1 MPVKKTAETS
11 MDDCAAGSCESRI
24 WGSYGMFG
32 KKLVCTLLAILLV
45 YVIIL
50 VGTMIRN
57 NLRTYTA
64 IGKAEKMERTI
75 SVEAEG
81 KVTVAPNIAITTMGM
96 AAEGKTV
103 AEAQQKNTDVMN
115 SLIEKVKALGVDK
128 ADVQTTNYNIYP
140 NYDYT
145 DGKQTIR
152 NYAVNQSVTIKIR
165 DLVKA
170 NQVLALAGE
179 VGANNVS
186 GLQFT
191 VDDRDAYKER
201 ARQEAL
207 KKVAAKRNALAA
219 SLGVKLRSI
228 VTYNE
233 YEVTGGGDEYKSYGM
248 GGTPE
253 AVVANPTV
261 ETGSNEVVVHVT
273 VVFEVQ

>member
-1 MPVKKTAETS
+1 M
-11 MDDCAAGSCESRI
+11 
-24 WGSYGMFG
+24 
-32 KKLVCTLLAILLV
+32 CTLLGILLV
-45 YVIIL
+45 YLIIL

-57 NLRTYTA
+57 NLRAHNT

-81 KVTVAPNIAITTMGM
+81 KVTVTPNIAITTMGM

-115 SLIEKVKALGVDK
+115 KLLDKVKALGVDK

-145 DGKQTIR
+145 DGKQIIR

-165 DLVKA
+165 DLTKA

-191 VDDRDAYKER
+191 VDDRDTYKEK

-207 KKVAAKRNALAA
+207 KQIAAKRDALAA
-219 SLGVKLRSI
+219 SLGVRLRSI

-233 YEVTGGGDEYKSYGM
+233 YEVTGGSADAYKNYGM

-253 AVVANPTV
+253 AVSSPAL
-261 ETGSNEVVVHVT
+261 ESGSNEVVVHVT

>member
-1 MPVKKTAETS
+1 MPVKKPMGSELDS
-11 MDDCAAGSCESRI
+11 CDCSSNM
-24 WGSYGMFG
+24 WGSYGVFG
-32 KKLVCTLLAILLV
+32 KKLVCTLLGILLV

-57 NLRTYTA
+57 NLREHNT
-64 IGKAEKMERTI
+64 IGKADKMERTL

-81 KVTVAPNIAITTMGM
+81 KVTVTPNIAITTMGM
-96 AAEGKTV
+96 TAEGKTV
-103 AEAQQKNTDVMN
+103 AEAQQKNTAVMN
-115 SLIEKVKALGVDK
+115 TLIEKVKGLGVDK

-152 NYAVNQSVTIKIR
+152 NYQVNQSVTIKIR
-165 DLVKA
+165 DLTKA
-170 NQVLALAGE
+170 NQILALAGE

-191 VDDRDAYKER
+191 VDDRDSYKEK

-207 KKVAAKRNALAA
+207 KKVAAKRDALAA

-233 YEVTGGGDEYKSYGM
+233 YEVTGGADAYKNYGM

-253 AVVANPTV
+253 AVANPSV
-261 ETGSNEVVVHVT
+261 EAGSNEIAVHVT

>member
-1 MPVKKTAETS
+1 M
-11 MDDCAAGSCESRI
+11 
-24 WGSYGMFG
+24 
-32 KKLVCTLLAILLV
+32 
-45 YVIIL
+45 
-50 VGTMIRN
+50 
-57 NLRTYTA
+57 
-64 IGKAEKMERTI
+64 
-75 SVEAEG
+75 
-81 KVTVAPNIAITTMGM
+81 
-96 AAEGKTV
+96 
-103 AEAQQKNTDVMN
+103 NT
-115 SLIEKVKALGVDK
+115 LIEKVKGLGVDK

-152 NYAVNQSVTIKIR
+152 NYQVNQSVTIKIR
-165 DLVKA
+165 DLTKA
-170 NQVLALAGE
+170 NQILALAGE

-191 VDDRDAYKER
+191 VDDRDSYKEK

-207 KKVAAKRNALAA
+207 KKVAAKRDALAA

-233 YEVTGGGDEYKSYGM
+233 YEVTGGADAYKNYSM

-253 AVVANPTV
+253 AVANPSV
-261 ETGSNEVVVHVT
+261 EAGSNEIAVHVT

>member
-1 MPVKKTAETS
+1 
-11 MDDCAAGSCESRI
+11 
-24 WGSYGMFG
+24 
-32 KKLVCTLLAILLV
+32 
-45 YVIIL
+45 
-50 VGTMIRN
+50 MIRN
-57 NLRTYTA
+57 NLRTYAA
-64 IGKAEKMERTI
+64 IGKADKMERTL

-81 KVTVAPNIAITTMGM
+81 KVTVTPNIAITTMGM
-96 AAEGKTV
+96 TAEGKTV

-115 SLIEKVKALGVDK
+115 KLIDKVKALGVDK

-165 DLVKA
+165 DLTKA

-186 GLQFT
+186 GLEFT
-191 VDDRDAYKER
+191 VDDRDTYKEQ

-207 KKVAAKRNALAA
+207 KKVAAKRDALAR

-233 YEVTGGGDEYKSYGM
+233 YEVTGAYGTDSLKYEGM
-248 GGTPE
+248 GGSP
-253 AVVANPTV
+253 AVANPTV
-261 ETGSNEVVVHVT
+261 QAGSNDVVVHVT
-273 VVFEVQ
+273 VVFEVAQ